1 MKEEGIIY
9 EIAARLEGE
18 AGTIGLP
25 GYVMVADTMLARL
38 NSKEFPNTWSGVLR
52 AYYGYAKP
60 SRLALLVARVA
71 VEAPWLPYG
80 FTFVYSASDRRQL
93 DLPCGDLV
101 LKDGA
106 LELHFYTYFPLGERP
121 MAKGLATVPTY
132 FPVEEE
138 RVGRGLATVPLRVDV
153 DERVGATIRSY
164 LKIAGA
170 DVPASEQI
178 TLKHLILLAEATGDE
193 GFAGED

>member
-1 MKEEGIIY
+1 
-9 EIAARLEGE
+9 
-18 AGTIGLP
+18 
-25 GYVMVADTMLARL
+25 
-38 NSKEFPNTWSGVLR
+38 
-52 AYYGYAKP
+52 
-60 SRLALLVARVA
+60 
-71 VEAPWLPYG
+71 
-80 FTFVYSASDRRQL
+80 
-93 DLPCGDLV
+93 
-101 LKDGA
+101 
-106 LELHFYTYFPLGERP
+106 